1 MNDNLQIH
9 RLRQQLGDTICAAP
23 SLHDLLDS
31 YVEHLLNYFQAS
43 CGFYT
48 PFWYEELSLV
58 SSLKVYRDDDW
69 SASEARVDH
78 LCTRANQAY
87 DADPQSHFLYANDGD
102 PFVCIRLRDEGH
114 PETWLIFGLKAPM
127 EESTFHDVKTIVPWL
142 QNGVIQC
149 RQSMLVEA
157 AQTRIDEMTRGMA
170 ETMAQLVQAEKMS
183 ELGKLTAGIAHE
195 VNNPIGYIRSNLETL
210 VDYVDTFESLFK
222 EITAAGKINQEWADS
237 IAEIK
242 EKFELDFLIE
252 DAHEIVATNFS
263 GIDRIRDI
271 VSDLHAFSRKGTG
284 TLSPIS
290 ITDVVQRCVKLTKTR
305 FDNHH
310 QVIANCHT
318 DKPYCQG
325 DASQLEQVVMNM
337 MINAAHAMPTGGV
350 LTIDIS
356 STANRLLLK
365 IKDTGLGMD
374 KVTQQKIF
382 LPFFTTKPTGEGT
395 GLGLSISAGI
405 LQTHNATVTVDSE
418 INQGTEFV
426 ISFPL
431 YVETAN

>member
-9 RLRQQLGDTICAAP
+9 LLRQQIGDTICAAP
-23 SLHDLLDS
+23 SLHELLDS
-31 YVEHLLNYFQAS
+31 YVEHLLNYFQAG

-58 SSLKVYRDDDW
+58 SSLRVYRDDNW
-69 SASEARVDH
+69 HASEERVDK
-78 LCTRANQAY
+78 LCALANQAY
-87 DADPQSHFLYANDGD
+87 EADPSRYFLYSSNEE
-102 PFVCIRLRDEGH
+102 PFVCIRLQDQGH
-114 PETWLIFGLKAPM
+114 PETWLIFGLEAPLD
-127 EESTFHDVKTIVPWL
+127 ETTLKDVSSIVPWL
-142 QNGVIQC
+142 QNGVTQC
-149 RQSMLVEA
+149 RQSVLLNS
-157 AQTRIDEMTRGMA
+157 AQTRIEEMTRGMA
-170 ETMAQLVQAEKMS
+170 ETMSQLVQAEKMS

-195 VNNPIGYIRSNLETL
+195 VNNPIGFIRSNLETL
-210 VDYVDTFESLFK
+210 VDYVDTFDSLFK
-222 EITAAGKINQEWADS
+222 ELKSSAKTNEEWGNLIT
-237 IAEIK
+237 EIV
-242 EKFELDFLIE
+242 EKFDLDFLIE
-252 DAHEIVATNFS
+252 DAHEIVNSNVS

-271 VSDLHAFSRKGTG
+271 VSDLYAFSRKGNG
-284 TLSPIS
+284 TLLPITL
-290 ITDVVQRCVKLTKTR
+290 TDVVERCVKLTKTR
-305 FDNHH
+305 FDNNH
-310 QVIANCHT
+310 QVVVNCRT
-318 DKPYCQG
+318 DRPFCVG

-337 MINAAHAMPTGGV
+337 MINAAHAMPTGGT

-365 IKDTGLGMD
+365 FKDTGLGMD

-405 LQTHNATVTVDSE
+405 LQTHNATVTVESE

-431 YVETAN
+431 YVE